1 MSEETDTARRRKV
14 RRLQRYL
21 INPPLILALRLGV
34 LPGHVLLETTGRRT
48 GRRRRT
54 IVGVRQDGRV
64 LWLVAEQGVHAGYVR
79 NLMANPE
86 VSVFHERRWQR
97 ATAALDPG
105 TDPEALLDEW
115 PDARHARNV
124 RRFGTDL
131 RTIRVEI
138 AEPAT

>member
-1 MSEETDTARRRKV
+1 MPEETGAARRRKV

-21 INPPLILALRLGV
+21 INPPLVLALRLGV
-34 LPGHVLLETTGRRT
+34 LPGHALLETTGRRT

-54 IVGVRQDGRV
+54 IVGVRLEGKV
-64 LWLVAEQGVHAGYVR
+64 LWLVAEQGSHAGYVR

-86 VSVFHERRWQR
+86 IKVFHERRWYR
-97 ATAALDPG
+97 ATAALDPD
-105 TDPEALLDEW
+105 TDPEALLDAW

-131 RTIRVEI
+131 KVIRVEV